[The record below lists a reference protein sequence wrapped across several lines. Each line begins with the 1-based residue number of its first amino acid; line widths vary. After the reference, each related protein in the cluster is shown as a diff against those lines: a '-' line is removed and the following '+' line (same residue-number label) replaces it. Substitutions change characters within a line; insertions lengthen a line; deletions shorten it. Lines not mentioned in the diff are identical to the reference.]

1 MKKADII
8 KKIQQE
14 EAKMWLEVKKSELT
28 YGQDSPLHAHDRTRW
43 KAVHDLMEVLG
54 IKNDFYLPESQEAVR
69 LIIEREAEKA
79 MVEQFEQEDFDK
91 RDIGF

>member
-14 EAKMWLEVKKSELT
+14 EAKMWLEVKRSEST
-28 YGQDSPLHAHDRTRW
+28 FGQDSPLHSFDRTRW
-43 KAVHDLMEVLG
+43 NAVHDLMRLLD
-54 IKNDFYLPESQEAVR
+54 INPDYNLPEAQEAVR
-69 LIIEREAEKA
+69 MIIEREAEKA
-79 MVEQFEQEDFDK
+79 MIEQFEQEDFDK

>member
-14 EAKMWLEVKKSELT
+14 EAKMWLEVKRSELA

-43 KAVHDLMEVLG
+43 KAVYDLMEVLG
-54 IKNDFYLPESQEAVR
+54 IKNDFNLPESQEAVK

>member
-14 EAKMWLEVKKSELT
+14 EAKMWLEVKRSELT
-28 YGQDSPLHAHDRTRW
+28 YGQDSPLHAYDRTRW
-43 KAVHDLMEVLG
+43 SAIHDLMRSLD
-54 IKNDFYLPESQEAVR
+54 INPDYTLPEAKQATQI
-69 LIIEREAEKA
+69 IIEREAEKA